1 MSVEIKQIKEENIG
15 SKRSLVG
22 MNRLLSPRKQA
33 EALGENSTAEEFL
46 DAVSDYNENIVEL
59 AIADDIDP
67 ATRRAMLMLMG
78 ALESQQ
84 YLTKLFTI
92 HQVMNL

>member
-46 DAVSDYNENIVEL
+46 DAVSDCNEAIVEL

-67 ATRRAMLMLMG
+67 VTRRAMLME
-78 ALESQQ
+78 ALGSHQD
-84 YLTKLFTI
+84 LTKLFTI
-92 HQVMNL
+92 RLMNL